1 MVHLNV
7 YVICF
12 QSVFAV
18 LSEKSQGVSWVY
30 SHVFFSFTKEGKQ
43 LCDFCL
49 LPWVTKIFLSK
60 GGLLLK
66 EINALDKN
74 G

>member
-1 MVHLNV
+1 MLLAFSLYLLFYQKSHKV
-7 YVICF
+7 YHGYT
-12 QSVFAV
+12 AM
-18 LSEKSQGVSWVY
+18 
-30 SHVFFSFTKEGKQ
+30 FFFNFTKEGKQ

-49 LPWVTKIFLSK
+49 LPWVMKIFLSK